1 MNMGKVRQSS
11 LQVAIVGL
19 VVLALYGLGTV
30 VAAKMRGLGVE
41 PGFGFLWQRA
51 GFDIGDTLVEF
62 DAADTYGRAFL
73 VGLLNTIAVA
83 LVAIIASVLLGAALG
98 LGQLARNRLFARLCE
113 AYVELFRNVPLL
125 LQVLIVYVLLIGR
138 LPLPHEAWHVFGDWG
153 PDVWLSKSG
162 LSLPWPVWNNGVPVL
177 ERPVLG
183 TFTFSGGATLSPE
196 FIAVAAALSLFTA
209 AYIAEVVRGS
219 VQSVSQ
225 RQREAALALGLSEAQ
240 TLRFVVVP
248 QALRSMIPPLA
259 NQLLNLIKNSSLAVA
274 VGYPDLVAVADTT
287 LNQSGH
293 AVECIAIIMAVYL
306 TLSLLTAALMGG
318 WHARLLRQQERS

>member
-1 MNMGKVRQSS
+1 MRWRNWS
-11 LQVAIVGL
+11 LQFLIVGAVL
-19 VVLALYGLGTV
+19 LALYGLASI

-51 GFDIGDTLVEF
+51 GFDIGDTLIAF
-62 DAADTYGRAFL
+62 DASNTYGRAFL
-73 VGLLNTIAVA
+73 VGLLNTVSVAV
-83 LVAIIASVLLGAALG
+83 VAIIASLLLGAGVG
-98 LGQLARNRLFARLCE
+98 LGQLARNRLLAILCE

-138 LPLPHEAWHVFGDWG
+138 LPLPHEAWNLG
-153 PDVWLSKSG
+153 PDIWLSKSG
-162 LSLPWPVWNNGVPVL
+162 LALPWPALSDVGLAL

-183 TFTFSGGATLSPE
+183 RFTFSGGAMLTPE
-196 FIAVAAALSLFTA
+196 FLAVAAALTLFTA
-209 AYIAEVVRGS
+209 SYIAETVRGS
-219 VQSVSQ
+219 VQSVSK
-225 RQREAALALGLSEAQ
+225 RQSEAALALGLSDGQ
-240 TLRFVVVP
+240 SMRFVVWP

-306 TLSLLTAALMGG
+306 TLSLITAAIMGG
-318 WHARLLRQQERS
+318 WHARLLRRQGGAHA

>member
-1 MNMGKVRQSS
+1 MKLRAYA
-11 LQVAIVGL
+11 LQAAIVGAVL
-19 VVLALYGLGTV
+19 LALYGLATL

-51 GFDIGDTLVEF
+51 GFDIGDTLIAF

-73 VGLLNTIAVA
+73 VGLLNTVSVA
-83 LVAIIASVLLGAALG
+83 SVAIVASLALGGALG
-98 LGQLARNRLFARLCE
+98 LGQLARNRLLARLCE

-138 LPLPHEAWHVFGDWG
+138 LPLPQEAWSLG

-162 LSLPWPVWNNGVPVL
+162 LALPWPMLTEAGLVL

-183 TFTFSGGATLSPE
+183 RFTFSGGAMLTPE
-196 FIAVAAALSLFTA
+196 FLAVAAALTLFTA

-219 VQSVSQ
+219 VQAVSQ
-225 RQREAALALGLSEAQ
+225 RQTEAALALGLNDVQ

-306 TLSLLTAALMGG
+306 TLSLITAAFMSS
-318 WHARLLRQQERS
+318 WHGRLLRQQGDHA

>member
-1 MNMGKVRQSS
+1 MAMHKGRTYL
-11 LQVAIVGL
+11 LQAAIIGL
-19 VVLALYGLGTV
+19 VLLALYGLASI

-51 GFDIGDTLVEF
+51 GFDIGDRLIAF
-62 DAADTYGRAFL
+62 DATHTYGRAFL
-73 VGLLNTIAVA
+73 VGLLNTVSVA
-83 LVAIIASVLLGAALG
+83 LVAIFASLLLGGAVG
-98 LGQLARNRLFARLCE
+98 LGQLARNPLLARLCE

-138 LPLPHEAWHVFGDWG
+138 LPLPQEAWNLG
-153 PDVWLSKSG
+153 PDIWLSKSG
-162 LSLPWPVWNNGVPVL
+162 LALPWPAFTDAGLML
-177 ERPVLG
+177 ERPELG
-183 TFTFSGGATLSPE
+183 RFTFSGGAMLSPE
-196 FIAVAAALSLFTA
+196 FIAVAAALTLFTA
-209 AYIAEVVRGS
+209 SYIAEVVRGS
-219 VQSVSQ
+219 VQAVSQ
-225 RQREAALALGLSEAQ
+225 RQTEAAMALGLNEIQ
-240 TLRFVVVP
+240 TLRYVVVP

-306 TLSLLTAALMGG
+306 TLSLVTAAFMNR
-318 WHARLLRQQERS
+318 WHTRLLRQQGGH

>member
-1 MNMGKVRQSS
+1 MRWRRWG
-11 LQVAIVGL
+11 LQFLIVG
-19 VVLALYGLGTV
+19 VVLLALYGLASI

-51 GFDIGDTLVEF
+51 GFDIGDTLIAF
-62 DAADTYGRAFL
+62 DASDTYGRAFL
-73 VGLLNTIAVA
+73 VGLLNTVSVAV
-83 LVAIIASVLLGAALG
+83 VSIIASLLLGGFLG
-98 LGQLARNRLFARLCE
+98 LGQLARNRLLARLCE

-138 LPLPHEAWHVFGDWG
+138 LPLPHEAWSVFGDFG
-153 PDVWLSKSG
+153 PDIWLSKSG
-162 LSLPWPVWNNGVPVL
+162 LALPWPGVTDAGWIL

-183 TFTFSGGATLSPE
+183 RFTFSGGAMLTPE
-196 FIAVAAALSLFTA
+196 FLAVAAALTLFTA

-219 VQSVSQ
+219 VQAVSQ
-225 RQREAALALGLSEAQ
+225 RQTEAALALGLNDVQ
-240 TLRFVVVP
+240 TLRFVIVP

-287 LNQSGH
+287 LNQSSH

-306 TLSLLTAALMGG
+306 TLSLITAAFMGN
-318 WHARLLRQQERS
+318 WHSRLLRQQGMH

>member
-1 MNMGKVRQSS
+1 MMRWRGWG
-11 LQVAIVGL
+11 LQFLIVG
-19 VVLALYGLGTV
+19 VVLLALYGLASI

-51 GFDIGDTLVEF
+51 GFDIGDTLIAF
-62 DAADTYGRAFL
+62 DASDTYGRAFL
-73 VGLLNTIAVA
+73 VGLLNTVSVAV
-83 LVAIIASVLLGAALG
+83 VSIIASLLLGGFLG
-98 LGQLARNRLFARLCE
+98 LGQLARNRLLARLCE

-138 LPLPHEAWHVFGDWG
+138 LPLPHEAWSVFGDFG
-153 PDVWLSKSG
+153 PDIWLSKSG
-162 LSLPWPVWNNGVPVL
+162 LALPWPALTDAGWVL

-183 TFTFSGGATLSPE
+183 RFTFSGGAMLTPE
-196 FIAVAAALSLFTA
+196 FLAVAAALTLFTA

-219 VQSVSQ
+219 VQAVSQ
-225 RQREAALALGLSEAQ
+225 RQTEAALALGLSDAQ
-240 TLRFVVVP
+240 TLRFVIVP

-287 LNQSGH
+287 LNQSSH

-306 TLSLLTAALMGG
+306 TLSLITAAFMGS
-318 WHARLLRQQERS
+318 WHSRLLRQQGMH

>member
-1 MNMGKVRQSS
+1 MHKGRTYL
-11 LQVAIVGL
+11 LQATIIGL
-19 VVLALYGLGTV
+19 VLLALYGLASI

-51 GFDIGDTLVEF
+51 GFDIGDRLIAFNAT
-62 DAADTYGRAFL
+62 DTYGRAFL
-73 VGLLNTIAVA
+73 VGLLNTISVA
-83 LVAIIASVLLGAALG
+83 GVAIIASLLLGGAVG
-98 LGQLARNRLFARLCE
+98 LGQLARNPLLARLCE

-138 LPLPHEAWHVFGDWG
+138 LPLPQEAWQLG
-153 PDVWLSKSG
+153 PDIWLSKSG
-162 LSLPWPVWNNGVPVL
+162 LALPWPAFTDASLAL
-177 ERPVLG
+177 ESPVLG
-183 TFTFSGGATLSPE
+183 RFTFSGGAMLSPE
-196 FIAVAAALSLFTA
+196 FMAVATALTLFTA
-209 AYIAEVVRGS
+209 SYIAEVVRGS
-219 VQSVSQ
+219 VQAVSQ
-225 RQREAALALGLSEAQ
+225 RQTEAALALGLNDGQ

-306 TLSLLTAALMGG
+306 TLSLITAAFMNR
-318 WHARLLRQQERS
+318 WHVRLLRQQGMH

>member
-1 MNMGKVRQSS
+1 MQKARNLL
-11 LQVAIVGL
+11 LQGAIIGL
-19 VVLALYGLGTV
+19 VLLALYALASI

-51 GFDIGDTLVEF
+51 GFDVGDTLIAF
-62 DAADTYGRAFL
+62 DATDTYGRAFL
-73 VGLLNTIAVA
+73 VGLLNTVSVA
-83 LVAIIASVLLGAALG
+83 SVAIVASVLLGGALG
-98 LGQLARNRLFARLCE
+98 LGQLARNPLLARLCE

-138 LPLPHEAWHVFGDWG
+138 LPLPHEAWQLG
-153 PDVWLSKSG
+153 PDIWLSKSG
-162 LSLPWPVWNNGVPVL
+162 LALPWPAFTDAGMML
-177 ERPVLG
+177 ERPLLG
-183 TFTFSGGATLSPE
+183 RFTFRGGAMLTPE
-196 FIAVAAALSLFTA
+196 FIAVAAALTLFTA

-219 VQSVSQ
+219 VQAVSQ
-225 RQREAALALGLSEAQ
+225 RQTEAALALGLNDLQAM
-240 TLRFVVVP
+240 RFVVVP

-306 TLSLLTAALMGG
+306 TLSLITAALMGG
-318 WHARLLRQQERS
+318 WHTRLLRRQGGVHA

>member
-1 MNMGKVRQSS
+1 MRWRGWG
-11 LQVAIVGL
+11 LQFLILGL
-19 VVLALYGLGTV
+19 VLLALYGLAAV

-51 GFDIGDTLVEF
+51 GFDIGDRLIPF

-73 VGLLNTIAVA
+73 VGLLNTVSVA
-83 LVAIIASVLLGAALG
+83 LVAIVSSLLLGGAVG
-98 LGQLARNRLFARLCE
+98 LGQLARNALLAKLCE
-113 AYVELFRNVPLL
+113 AHVELFRNVPLL

-138 LPLPHEAWHVFGDWG
+138 LPLAQEAWSLGS
-153 PDVWLSKSG
+153 DVWLSKSG
-162 LSLPWPVWNNGVPVL
+162 LALPWPASTEAGWIV

-183 TFTFSGGATLSPE
+183 RFTFSGGAMLTPE
-196 FIAVAAALSLFTA
+196 FMAVAAALTLYTS
-209 AYIAEVVRGS
+209 AYIAETVRGA
-219 VQSVSQ
+219 VQSVAR
-225 RQREAALALGLSEAQ
+225 RQTEAALALGLDEAQ

-306 TLSLLTAALMGG
+306 LLSLLTAALMNA
-318 WHARLLRQQERS
+318 WHGRLLRRQGGH

>member
-1 MNMGKVRQSS
+1 MMRWRGWG
-11 LQVAIVGL
+11 LQFLIVGG
-19 VVLALYGLGTV
+19 VLLAIYGLASI

-51 GFDIGDTLVEF
+51 GFDIGDTLIAF
-62 DAADTYGRAFL
+62 DASDTYGRAFL
-73 VGLLNTIAVA
+73 VGLLNTVSVAAVS
-83 LVAIIASVLLGAALG
+83 IIASLLLGGFLG
-98 LGQLARNRLFARLCE
+98 LGQLARNRLLARLCE

-138 LPLPHEAWHVFGDWG
+138 LPLPHEAWSVFGDFG
-153 PDVWLSKSG
+153 PDIWLSKSG
-162 LSLPWPVWNNGVPVL
+162 LALPWPALTDAGWVL

-183 TFTFSGGATLSPE
+183 RFTFSGGAMLTPE
-196 FIAVAAALSLFTA
+196 FLAVAAALTLFTA

-219 VQSVSQ
+219 VQAVSQ
-225 RQREAALALGLSEAQ
+225 RQTEAALALGLSDAQ
-240 TLRFVVVP
+240 TLRFVIVP

-287 LNQSGH
+287 LNQSSH

-306 TLSLLTAALMGG
+306 TLSLITAAFMGN
-318 WHARLLRQQERS
+318 WHSRLLRQQGMH

>member
-1 MNMGKVRQSS
+1 MKLRAYA
-11 LQVAIVGL
+11 LQAAIVGAVL
-19 VVLALYGLGTV
+19 LALYGLATL

-51 GFDIGDTLVEF
+51 GFDIGDTLIAF

-73 VGLLNTIAVA
+73 VGLLNTVSVAAVA
-83 LVAIIASVLLGAALG
+83 IVASLALGGALG
-98 LGQLARNRLFARLCE
+98 LGQLARNRLLARLCE

-138 LPLPHEAWHVFGDWG
+138 LPLPQEAWSLG

-162 LSLPWPVWNNGVPVL
+162 LALPWPAFTEAGLML

-183 TFTFSGGATLSPE
+183 RFTFSGGAMLTPE
-196 FIAVAAALSLFTA
+196 FLAVAAALTLFTA

-219 VQSVSQ
+219 VQAVSL
-225 RQREAALALGLSEAQ
+225 RQTEAALALGLNDAQ

-306 TLSLLTAALMGG
+306 TLSLITAALMGG
-318 WHARLLRQQERS
+318 WHGRLLRQQGGSQ

>member
-1 MNMGKVRQSS
+1 MKVRAYA
-11 LQVAIVGL
+11 LQAAIVAAVL
-19 VVLALYGLGTV
+19 LALYGLATL

-51 GFDIGDTLVEF
+51 GFDIGDTLIAF
-62 DAADTYGRAFL
+62 DAADSYGRAFL
-73 VGLLNTIAVA
+73 VGLLNTVSVAAVA
-83 LVAIIASVLLGAALG
+83 IVASLGLGGALG
-98 LGQLARNRLFARLCE
+98 LGQLARNRLLARLCE

-138 LPLPHEAWHVFGDWG
+138 LPLPQEAWSLG

-162 LSLPWPVWNNGVPVL
+162 LALPWPTFTDVGLML

-183 TFTFSGGATLSPE
+183 RFTFSGGAMLTPE
-196 FIAVAAALSLFTA
+196 FLSVAAALTLFTA

-219 VQSVSQ
+219 VQAVSR
-225 RQREAALALGLSEAQ
+225 RQTEAAQALGLNDAQ

-306 TLSLLTAALMGG
+306 TLSLITAALMGG
-318 WHARLLRQQERS
+318 WHGRLLRQQGGYP

>member
-1 MNMGKVRQSS
+1 MKIRSGL
-11 LQVAIVGL
+11 LQALIVGAVL
-19 VVLALYGLGTV
+19 LALYGLASV

-51 GFDIGDTLVEF
+51 GFDIGDRLIAF
-62 DAADTYGRAFL
+62 DATDTYGRAFL
-73 VGLLNTIAVA
+73 VGLLNTLSVAV
-83 LVAIIASVLLGAALG
+83 VAIVASLLLGGAVG
-98 LGQLARNRLFARLCE
+98 LGQLARKPLLARLCE

-125 LQVLIVYVLLIGR
+125 LQVLIVYVLMIGR
-138 LPLPHEAWHVFGDWG
+138 LPLPQEAWQLG
-153 PDVWLSKSG
+153 PDMWLSKSG
-162 LSLPWPVWNNGVPVL
+162 LALPWPVFTETGLTL
-177 ERPVLG
+177 ERPLLG
-183 TFTFSGGATLSPE
+183 RFTFSGGAMLSPE
-196 FIAVAAALSLFTA
+196 FMAVAAALTLFTA

-219 VQSVSQ
+219 VQAVSQ
-225 RQREAALALGLSEAQ
+225 RQTEAALALGLNDLQ
-240 TLRFVVVP
+240 TMRFVVVP

-306 TLSLLTAALMGG
+306 ALSLITAAGMNG
-318 WHARLLRQQERS
+318 WHRRLLRQQGGHA

>member
-1 MNMGKVRQSS
+1 MHKSRTYL
-11 LQVAIVGL
+11 LQAAIIGL
-19 VVLALYGLGTV
+19 VLLALYGLASI

-51 GFDIGDTLVEF
+51 GFDIGDRLIAF
-62 DAADTYGRAFL
+62 DATDTYGRAFL
-73 VGLLNTIAVA
+73 VGLLNTVSVAV
-83 LVAIIASVLLGAALG
+83 VAIIASLLLGGAVG
-98 LGQLARNRLFARLCE
+98 LGQLARNPLLARLCE

-138 LPLPHEAWHVFGDWG
+138 LPLPQEAWQLG
-153 PDVWLSKSG
+153 PDIWLSKSG
-162 LSLPWPVWNNGVPVL
+162 LALPWPAFTDAGLVL
-177 ERPVLG
+177 ESPVLG
-183 TFTFSGGATLSPE
+183 RFTFSGGAMLSPE
-196 FIAVAAALSLFTA
+196 FMAVAAALTLFTA
-209 AYIAEVVRGS
+209 SYIAEVVRGS
-219 VQSVSQ
+219 VQAVSQ
-225 RQREAALALGLSEAQ
+225 RQTEAALALGLNDLQ
-240 TLRFVVVP
+240 TMRFVVVP

-306 TLSLLTAALMGG
+306 TLSLITAAFMNR
-318 WHARLLRQQERS
+318 WHVRLLRQQGMH

>member
-1 MNMGKVRQSS
+1 MKIRNGS
-11 LQVAIVGL
+11 LQFLIVGAVL
-19 VVLALYGLGTV
+19 LALYGLATL

-51 GFDIGDTLVEF
+51 GFDIGDTLIAF

-73 VGLLNTIAVA
+73 VGLLNTVSVA
-83 LVAIIASVLLGAALG
+83 SVAIVASLALGGALG
-98 LGQLARNRLFARLCE
+98 LGQLARNRLLARLCE

-138 LPLPHEAWHVFGDWG
+138 LPLPQEAWSLG

-162 LSLPWPVWNNGVPVL
+162 LALPWPAFTEAGLML

-183 TFTFSGGATLSPE
+183 RFTFSGGAMLTPE
-196 FIAVAAALSLFTA
+196 FLAVAAALTLFTA

-219 VQSVSQ
+219 VQAVSR
-225 RQREAALALGLSEAQ
+225 RQTEAALALGLNDAQ

-293 AVECIAIIMAVYL
+293 AVECIAIIMVVYL
-306 TLSLLTAALMGG
+306 TLSLITAALMGG
-318 WHARLLRQQERS
+318 WHGRLLRQQGGSQ

>member
-1 MNMGKVRQSS
+1 MRWRNWG
-11 LQVAIVGL
+11 LQFLIVGAVL
-19 VVLALYGLGTV
+19 LALYGLATV

-51 GFDIGDTLVEF
+51 GFDIGDTQIAF
-62 DAADTYGRAFL
+62 DASHSYGRAFL
-73 VGLLNTIAVA
+73 VGLLNTVSVAAVA
-83 LVAIIASVLLGAALG
+83 IVASLLLGGALG
-98 LGQLARNRLFARLCE
+98 LGQLARNRLLARLCE

-138 LPLPHEAWHVFGDWG
+138 LPLPHEAWSLG
-153 PDVWLSKSG
+153 PDIWLSKSG
-162 LSLPWPVWNNGVPVL
+162 LALPWPAFTDAGLIL
-177 ERPVLG
+177 ERPLLG
-183 TFTFSGGATLSPE
+183 RFTFSGGAMLTPE
-196 FIAVAAALSLFTA
+196 FLAVAAALTLFTA

-219 VQSVSQ
+219 VQAVSQ
-225 RQREAALALGLSEAQ
+225 RQTEAALALGLNDMQ

-306 TLSLLTAALMGG
+306 TLSLITAALMGS
-318 WHARLLRQQERS
+318 WHGRLLRQQGGHA

>member
-1 MNMGKVRQSS
+1 MQKTRNLLPQA
-11 LQVAIVGL
+11 AIVGL
-19 VVLALYGLGTV
+19 VLLALYGLAAI

-41 PGFGFLWQRA
+41 PGFGFLTQRA
-51 GFDIGDTLVEF
+51 GFDIGDTLIAF
-62 DAADTYGRAFL
+62 DATDSYARAFL
-73 VGLLNTIAVA
+73 VGLLNTVSVA
-83 LVAIIASVLLGAALG
+83 IVAIIASLLLGGFIG
-98 LGQLARNRLFARLCE
+98 LGQLARNPLLARLCE

-138 LPLPHEAWHVFGDWG
+138 LPLPQDAWHVFGDWG
-153 PDVWLSKSG
+153 PDIWLSKSG
-162 LSLPWPVWNNGVPVL
+162 LALPWPVFGAAGLVL
-177 ERPVLG
+177 EYPVLG
-183 TFTFSGGATLSPE
+183 RFTFSGGAMLTPE
-196 FIAVAAALSLFTA
+196 FMAVAAALTLFTA

-219 VQSVSQ
+219 VQAVSQ
-225 RQREAALALGLSEAQ
+225 RQSEAALALGLNDVQ

-306 TLSLLTAALMGG
+306 TLSLLTAAFMGN
-318 WHARLLRQQERS
+318 WHARLLRQQGGR

>member
-1 MNMGKVRQSS
+1 MAS
-11 LQVAIVGL
+11 VAIVAS
-19 VVLALYGLGTV
+19 LALGG
-30 VAAKMRGLGVE
+30 
-41 PGFGFLWQRA
+41 
-51 GFDIGDTLVEF
+51 
-62 DAADTYGRAFL
+62 
-73 VGLLNTIAVA
+73 
-83 LVAIIASVLLGAALG
+83 ALG
-98 LGQLARNRLFARLCE
+98 LGQLARNRLLARLCE

-138 LPLPHEAWHVFGDWG
+138 LPLPQEAWSLG

-162 LSLPWPVWNNGVPVL
+162 LALPWPAFTEAGLML

-183 TFTFSGGATLSPE
+183 RFTFSGGAMLTPE
-196 FIAVAAALSLFTA
+196 FLAVAAALTLFTA

-219 VQSVSQ
+219 VQAVSR
-225 RQREAALALGLSEAQ
+225 RQTEAALALGLNDAQ

-293 AVECIAIIMAVYL
+293 AVECIAIIMVVYL
-306 TLSLLTAALMGG
+306 TLSLITAALMGG
-318 WHARLLRQQERS
+318 WHGRLLRQQGGSQ

>member
-1 MNMGKVRQSS
+1 MKVRAYA
-11 LQVAIVGL
+11 LQAAIVAAVL
-19 VVLALYGLGTV
+19 LALYGLATL

-51 GFDIGDTLVEF
+51 GFDIGDTLIAF
-62 DAADTYGRAFL
+62 DAADSYGRAFL
-73 VGLLNTIAVA
+73 VGLLNTVSVAAVA
-83 LVAIIASVLLGAALG
+83 IVASLGLGSALG
-98 LGQLARNRLFARLCE
+98 LGQLARNRLLARLCE

-138 LPLPHEAWHVFGDWG
+138 LPLPQEAWSLG

-162 LSLPWPVWNNGVPVL
+162 LALPWPTFTDAGLML

-183 TFTFSGGATLSPE
+183 RFTFSGGAMLTPE
-196 FIAVAAALSLFTA
+196 FLAVAAALTLFTA

-219 VQSVSQ
+219 VQAVSR
-225 RQREAALALGLSEAQ
+225 RQTEAAQALGLNDAQ
-240 TLRFVVVP
+240 ILRFVVVP

-306 TLSLLTAALMGG
+306 TLSLITAALMGG
-318 WHARLLRQQERS
+318 WHGRLLRRQSGYP

>member
-1 MNMGKVRQSS
+1 MQKARNFL
-11 LQVAIVGL
+11 LQAVVVGL
-19 VVLALYGLGTV
+19 VLLALYALAGI
-30 VAAKMRGLGVE
+30 VAAKMRALGVE
-41 PGFGFLWQRA
+41 PGFGFLAQRA
-51 GFDIGDTLVEF
+51 GFDIGDTLIDF
-62 DAADTYGRAFL
+62 DAADSYGRAFV
-73 VGLLNTIAVA
+73 VGLLNTVAVA
-83 LVAIIASVLLGAALG
+83 LVAIVASVLLGGALG
-98 LGQLARNRLFARLCE
+98 LGQLARNRLLARLCE

-138 LPLPHEAWHVFGDWG
+138 LPLPHEAWHVFGEWG
-153 PDVWLSKSG
+153 PDIWLSKSG
-162 LSLPWPVWNNGVPVL
+162 LALPWPVWSDGGLVL
-177 ERPVLG
+177 ERPLLG
-183 TFTFSGGATLSPE
+183 RFTFSGGAMLSPE
-196 FIAVAAALSLFTA
+196 FMAVAAALTLFTA

-225 RQREAALALGLSEAQ
+225 RQTEAALALGLSDVQ
-240 TLRFVVVP
+240 TLRYVVVP

-318 WHARLLRQQERS
+318 WHTRLLRRQGGH

>member
-1 MNMGKVRQSS
+1 VKLRAYA
-11 LQVAIVGL
+11 LQALIVGAVL
-19 VVLALYGLGTV
+19 LALYGLASI

-51 GFDIGDTLVEF
+51 GFDIGDRLIAF
-62 DAADTYGRAFL
+62 DATDTYGRAFL
-73 VGLLNTIAVA
+73 VGLLNTVSVA
-83 LVAIIASVLLGAALG
+83 IVAIIASLLLGGAVG
-98 LGQLARNRLFARLCE
+98 LGQLARNPLLARLCE

-138 LPLPHEAWHVFGDWG
+138 LPLPQEAWQLG
-153 PDVWLSKSG
+153 PDIWLSKSG
-162 LSLPWPVWNNGVPVL
+162 LALPWPAFTDAGLML
-177 ERPVLG
+177 ESPVLG
-183 TFTFSGGATLSPE
+183 RFTFSGGAMLSPE
-196 FIAVAAALSLFTA
+196 FMAVAAALTLFTA
-209 AYIAEVVRGS
+209 SYIAEVVRGS
-219 VQSVSQ
+219 VQAVSQ
-225 RQREAALALGLSEAQ
+225 RQTEAALALGLNDLQ
-240 TLRFVVVP
+240 TMRFVVVP

-306 TLSLLTAALMGG
+306 TLSLITAAFMNR
-318 WHARLLRQQERS
+318 WHVRLLRQQGMH

>member
-1 MNMGKVRQSS
+1 MRWRNWG
-11 LQVAIVGL
+11 LQCLIVG
-19 VVLALYGLGTV
+19 VVLLAFYGLATV
-30 VAAKMRGLGVE
+30 VASKMRGLGVE

-51 GFDIGDTLVEF
+51 GFDIGDTLIPF
-62 DAADTYGRAFL
+62 DASHSYGRAFL
-73 VGLLNTIAVA
+73 VGLLNTVSVAAVA
-83 LVAIIASVLLGAALG
+83 IVASLLLGGALG
-98 LGQLARNRLFARLCE
+98 LGQLARNRLLARLCE

-138 LPLPHEAWHVFGDWG
+138 LPLPQEAWSLG

-162 LSLPWPVWNNGVPVL
+162 LALPWPMFTEAGLVL

-183 TFTFSGGATLSPE
+183 RFTFSGGAMLTPE
-196 FIAVAAALSLFTA
+196 FLAVAAALTLFTA

-219 VQSVSQ
+219 VQAVSQ
-225 RQREAALALGLSEAQ
+225 RQTEAALALGLNDVQ

-306 TLSLLTAALMGG
+306 TLSLITAAFMGS
-318 WHARLLRQQERS
+318 WHGRLLRQQGGHA

>member
-1 MNMGKVRQSS
+1 MKLRAYA
-11 LQVAIVGL
+11 LQAAIVGAVL
-19 VVLALYGLGTV
+19 LALYGLATL

-51 GFDIGDTLVEF
+51 GFDIGDTLIAF

-73 VGLLNTIAVA
+73 VGLLNTVSVA
-83 LVAIIASVLLGAALG
+83 SVAIVASLALGGALG
-98 LGQLARNRLFARLCE
+98 LGQLARNRLLARLCE

-138 LPLPHEAWHVFGDWG
+138 LPLPQEAWSLG

-162 LSLPWPVWNNGVPVL
+162 LALPWPAFTEAGLML

-183 TFTFSGGATLSPE
+183 RFTFSGGAMLTPE
-196 FIAVAAALSLFTA
+196 FLAVAAALTLFTA

-219 VQSVSQ
+219 VQAVSR
-225 RQREAALALGLSEAQ
+225 RQTEAALALGLNDAQ

-293 AVECIAIIMAVYL
+293 AVECIAIIMVVYL
-306 TLSLLTAALMGG
+306 TLSLITAALMGG
-318 WHARLLRQQERS
+318 WHGRLLRQQGGSQ

>member
-1 MNMGKVRQSS
+1 MRWRNWG
-11 LQVAIVGL
+11 LQFLIVGAVL
-19 VVLALYGLGTV
+19 LALYGLATV

-51 GFDIGDTLVEF
+51 GFDIGDTLIPF
-62 DAADTYGRAFL
+62 DASHSYGRAFL
-73 VGLLNTIAVA
+73 VGLLNTVSVAAVA
-83 LVAIIASVLLGAALG
+83 IVASLLLGGALG
-98 LGQLARNRLFARLCE
+98 LGQLARNRLLARLCE

-138 LPLPHEAWHVFGDWG
+138 LPLPHEAWSLG
-153 PDVWLSKSG
+153 PDIWLSKSG
-162 LSLPWPVWNNGVPVL
+162 LALPWPAFTDAGLVL
-177 ERPVLG
+177 ERPLLG
-183 TFTFSGGATLSPE
+183 RFTFSGGAMLTPE
-196 FIAVAAALSLFTA
+196 FLAVAAALTLFTA

-219 VQSVSQ
+219 VQAVSQ
-225 RQREAALALGLSEAQ
+225 RQTEAALALGLNDVQ

-306 TLSLLTAALMGG
+306 TLSLITAAFMGS
-318 WHARLLRQQERS
+318 WHGRLLRQQGGHA